1 MPPKKRPG
9 DRWFKL
15 APDDIWQEY
24 ETPKDDSYVPKAD
37 EVIAWSLV
45 VVKGAQYKILL
56 AVKAGTDAQH
66 AWVSVPGWEVG
77 SVHALGGH
85 VDVILES
92 PSQQTAHVFMQEI
105 AEPFDPVYLI
115 GNCAE
120 PDVVKPATIFID
132 GVVSGPKI
140 ATRFIKLKQSISA
153 LNKAKSQQTVRRK
166 ATVEEGAGSSRPLSV
181 RRPRPV
187 PAGSR
192 RATPT
197 ETPAD
202 SGTPTPSQSR
212 QTTPSKRPR
221 ESDSAMTD
229 EPLSPELQMPKPG
242 EGVEPNELQRITD
255 TFETKCLHCF
265 FMGRD
270 FKFEVNISQC
280 HLAPPEKCVR
290 AKEDMYVE
298 WVIQRMV
305 GDQFKK
311 DKQTLVLMPQGY
323 KTMPTPDMWP
333 TIAKGDFWL
342 IDGQHSV
349 EAAKQLQVRT
359 DIVDKNNI
367 KESLKVWNA
376 LVVWSDDDTRLS
388 DISRYF
394 NKNNKQRAYQASWIR
409 NIMASREVWEFYGR
423 PPRERENAKDKNP
436 KWEVR
441 NACHS

>member
-255 TFETKCLHCF
+255 TFKTKCLHASSW
-265 FMGRD
+265 GG
-270 FKFEVNISQC
+270 ISNS
-280 HLAPPEKCVR
+280 K
-290 AKEDMYVE
+290 
-298 WVIQRMV
+298 
-305 GDQFKK
+305 
-311 DKQTLVLMPQGY
+311 
-323 KTMPTPDMWP
+323 
-333 TIAKGDFWL
+333 
-342 IDGQHSV
+342 
-349 EAAKQLQVRT
+349 
-359 DIVDKNNI
+359 
-367 KESLKVWNA
+367 
-376 LVVWSDDDTRLS
+376 
-388 DISRYF
+388 
-394 NKNNKQRAYQASWIR
+394 
-409 NIMASREVWEFYGR
+409 
-423 PPRERENAKDKNP
+423 
-436 KWEVR
+436 
-441 NACHS
+441 